1 MFILLI
7 VNFIW
12 IFIIWLIR
20 FFISYYILLVK
31 FIIIKVLLWILK
43 LILKIF
49 IYFSVLFFMLFLK
62 CLSTFINP
70 SGFFFLVDKF
80 FLSVQIFIGIIRW
93 VIFRAINEL
102 KIVSQLIYCGF
113 LSFVSVLLG
122 HRHLF
127 WGQVLLLISFSC
139 LVIFCIC
146 LKIFQISPLH
156 IICKMSIV
164 TLDFSIWRS
173 YNLRTILLAA
183 GMFTV
188 FFVFFCSICSSLV
201 IRLSSKISAKE
212 LMVLL

>member
-31 FIIIKVLLWILK
+31 VIIIKVLWILK

-80 FLSVQIFIGIIRW
+80 FLSVQIFIGILRW

-102 KIVSQLIYCGF
+102 KIVSQLIFCGF

-127 WGQVLLLISFSC
+127 WSQVILLISFSC
-139 LVIFCIC
+139 LIIFCIC

-156 IICKMSIV
+156 IICKMKGITCS
-164 TLDFSIWRS
+164 LLFWRLF
-173 YNLRTILLAA
+173 NLRIFRTAVWMNEFMSLSALR
-183 GMFTV
+183 V
-188 FFVFFCSICSSLV
+188 WSLV
-201 IRLSSKISAKE
+201 
-212 LMVLL
+212 VQV